1 MEKAKILALLLSF
14 LLTSCYEKYTMDYEH
29 TAAYVAYQYDLLT
42 FVIGEGMKFNFTVAL
57 GGVVKNTH
65 DRSVQVVIDD
75 ALLTDDLSGFS
86 EKATAPFT
94 ALDGLLGRAP
104 FGNLSQSYVSKEVA
118 AQNLEK
124 LTPLPADCYT
134 TSSMDNLFIPK
145 GRHTTTVTIKATDKI
160 LTKEEALKPYY
171 ALAFKVTDAD
181 ADILISE
188 KSFEIIAVK
197 CEQRFWGNWYHGGE
211 TIVKNDITGEIVS
224 RESYPLTLPQDDD
237 KIYTLTT
244 IAANAVESDKIGLG
258 NGKLKL
264 IFEDDDQIRIE
275 SADGSKPIRPIT
287 DKPSHFNGAKL
298 LQDRK
303 LYLNYQYSNGD
314 GTTTYINDILV
325 FRNRIRDGINEWQ
338 DENPEDYQ

>member
-1 MEKAKILALLLSF
+1 MNIQQ
-14 LLTSCYEKYTMDYEH
+14 H
-29 TAAYVAYQYDLLT
+29 TWPTNTTCT

-145 GRHTTTVTIKATDKI
+145 GRHTTTVTISYRQDSH
-160 LTKEEALKPYY
+160 E
-171 ALAFKVTDAD
+171 
-181 ADILISE
+181 
-188 KSFEIIAVK
+188 
-197 CEQRFWGNWYHGGE
+197 RGGFE
-211 TIVKNDITGEIVS
+211 TILCTG
-224 RESYPLTLPQDDD
+224 L
-237 KIYTLTT
+237 
-244 IAANAVESDKIGLG
+244 
-258 NGKLKL
+258 
-264 IFEDDDQIRIE
+264 
-275 SADGSKPIRPIT
+275 
-287 DKPSHFNGAKL
+287 
-298 LQDRK
+298 
-303 LYLNYQYSNGD
+303 
-314 GTTTYINDILV
+314 
-325 FRNRIRDGINEWQ
+325 
-338 DENPEDYQ
+338 